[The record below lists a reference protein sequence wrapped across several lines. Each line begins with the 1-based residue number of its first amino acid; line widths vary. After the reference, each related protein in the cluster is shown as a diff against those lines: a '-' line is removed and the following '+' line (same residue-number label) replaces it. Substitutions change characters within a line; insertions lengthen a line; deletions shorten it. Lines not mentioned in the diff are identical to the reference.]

1 MAGFDERNTQVPN
14 ALIEFLREEGDDVTN
29 AEQPKSRVPKSGSVF
44 AAEQER
50 SGSGRI
56 THSRMR
62 RTYSFSLGSK
72 MKLARPDT
80 IRTCDLCLRRA
91 RAFRKACVASKSQVD
106 RWQCL
111 ATARFPILGSLKYSI
126 VIHNSRP
133 TQDTCIIL
141 ASTVQ
146 IQGWDLTVVGI
157 RGFAM
162 SVVWTLNASSAGAR
176 HAPSIEDKIW
186 DGEGTSVSATVSRTV
201 GAGRGSQQTRMLAL
215 RIISRRHS
223 LQRYLWART
232 ARG

>member
-91 RAFRKACVASKSQVD
+91 RAFRKACVASKKSGRSMAVLSYSTFSYSRVAKIFDRDSQ
-106 RWQCL
+106 L
-111 ATARFPILGSLKYSI
+111 
-126 VIHNSRP
+126 
-133 TQDTCIIL
+133 
-141 ASTVQ
+141 
-146 IQGWDLTVVGI
+146 
-157 RGFAM
+157 
-162 SVVWTLNASSAGAR
+162 
-176 HAPSIEDKIW
+176 
-186 DGEGTSVSATVSRTV
+186 
-201 GAGRGSQQTRMLAL
+201 
-215 RIISRRHS
+215 
-223 LQRYLWART
+223 
-232 ARG
+232 